1 MCSVIYSLILLNKYR
16 YCHHFFSRQKLKIKL
31 IHYRQ
36 ELIDP
41 ADPEID
47 GDVSETQAN
56 QNVKF
61 IMNGV
66 VAEDSIEV
74 ILTDRNK
81 PKVSLQCHKTIVI
94 YFMIKQV
101 SHRKLVVA

>member
-1 MCSVIYSLILLNKYR
+1 M
-16 YCHHFFSRQKLKIKL
+16 
-31 IHYRQ
+31 
-36 ELIDP
+36 
-41 ADPEID
+41 ID
-47 GDVSETQAN
+47 GEVTETRAN
-56 QNVKF
+56 QDRKF
-61 IMNGV
+61 ITKGV
-66 VAEDSIEV
+66 VAEDRIEV